1 MKIVVVSG
9 GFDPVHSGHIS
20 YFNEAKKIGDKLIV
34 ALNSDEWL
42 SIKKG
47 NFFMPFNERKTI
59 LENLASVD
67 EVIGFEDDFM
77 GSCSDALEKIKKNHP
92 FDEIIFCNGGD
103 RNKGNIP
110 EMSVDGVKF
119 EFGIGGTNKI
129 NSSSL
134 ILKDFQFES
143 EERVWGK
150 FYNIFSDTNVKV
162 KELILFPGK
171 GISYQRHFHRGEI
184 WFVSS
189 GECLIKYSKK
199 DPEKTKE
206 LLLSK
211 HEIFHV
217 KKETWH
223 QAINVSN
230 DECHIIE
237 IQYGSERNEEDIE
250 RHSYYFKNENK
261 QR

>member
-1 MKIVVVSG
+1 MKIIVVSG
-9 GFDPVHSGHIS
+9 GFDPLHSGHIA
-20 YFNEAKKIGDKLIV
+20 YFNEAKALGDILIV
-34 ALNSDEWL
+34 ALNSDDWL
-42 SIKKG
+42 KKKK
-47 NFFMPFNERKTI
+47 NKFFMPFNERKTVVES
-59 LENLASVD
+59 LSMVDSV
-67 EVIGFEDDFM
+67 INFKDDDI

-103 RNKGNIP
+103 RNQGNIP
-110 EMSVDGVKF
+110 EMSVDGIQF

-134 ILKDFQFES
+134 ILKDFQFDS
-143 EERVWGK
+143 EHRIWGK
-150 FYNIFSDTNVKV
+150 FHNIFSDINVKV
-162 KELILFPGK
+162 KELILYPGK
-171 GISYQRHFHRGEI
+171 GISYQKHFHRGEI

-189 GECLIKYSKK
+189 GSCLIKYSKGN
-199 DPEKTKE
+199 PEKIQE

-211 HEIFHV
+211 YESFHV

-223 QAINVSN
+223 QAINLSN
-230 DECHIIE
+230 EACHIIE

-250 RHSYYFKNENK
+250 RHSYYFKNDNK